1 MQGFRSDHLTNTSLQ
16 GESSIPATAPWRRTR
31 SLGSEVLKITA
42 PIPKLPIKEAPTIA
56 ELGVVVP
63 KLKAVITQSQKRDTA
78 FKASEGLL
86 QIGIRNL
93 LGIQPQLVQY
103 AVISEAQLRAR
114 KPCGLHYIPV
124 RLPQRFDRNLE
135 WQCQ

>member
-1 MQGFRSDHLTNTSLQ
+1 
-16 GESSIPATAPWRRTR
+16 
-31 SLGSEVLKITA
+31 LKVTA

-103 AVISEAQLRAR
+103 AVVSEAHLCAR
-114 KPCGLHYIPV
+114 KPCGLHHIPV
-124 RLPQRFDRNLE
+124 RLTQRFDRNLE
-135 WQCQ
+135 WQRQ